1 MLGFKS
7 NISAHVLPKSWFQIL
22 IALNSMRCR
31 EASLQLIMAGFKSY
45 IPTGIFDKAPVS
57 NFKRHPMTT
66 VISRDGISI
75 NILLIPLAS
84 KKGSEL
90 SQVTIKSVLFFS
102 VYRIHDRVKFITTLH
117 HSRASF
123 HTAQKPSAFGIAFVC
138 IFLNRLFISVQIGF
152 AHWSKLVS

>member
-84 KKGSEL
+84 KKGSERRNL
-90 SQVTIKSVLFFS
+90 PKDGEFKTQPDEKKYEVNKYSKIN
-102 VYRIHDRVKFITTLH
+102 KFQPPPSHSPLTLRTH
-117 HSRASF
+117 
-123 HTAQKPSAFGIAFVC
+123 C
-138 IFLNRLFISVQIGF
+138 
-152 AHWSKLVS
+152 